1 MVLKSTKEVGSQC
14 LKCGAR
20 KVWLDPNEV
29 TEIQMANSRQ
39 NIRKLIRDGFII
51 HKPQSC
57 TSTFRKKR
65 YKEAKA
71 KGRHKGLGKRKGT
84 AEARMPTKVLWMRRQ
99 RVLRRLLKK
108 YREEKKIEKDLYN
121 ELYLMC
127 KGNQFKNKKVL
138 IEHIHHVKQER
149 TRQKKLAEKLAN
161 RRTKARAV
169 HSVQLQESS
178 RHPSTS
184 AGFHPFLS
192 LFFVYSTV
200 TGFDTSY
207 ACSSPKLL
215 VSSRR
220 RFLTLTLMLFLQFTD
235 SRDF

>member
-1 MVLKSTKEVGSQC
+1 MGLAASV

-20 KVWLDPNEV
+20 KVWLDPNET

-84 AEARMPTKVLWMRRQ
+84 QDARMPTKVLWMRRQ

-108 YREEKKIEKDLYN
+108 YRETKKIDKHLYNDLY
-121 ELYLMC
+121 LKC
-127 KGNQFKNKKVL
+127 KGNQFKNKRVL
-138 IEHIHHVKQER
+138 IDQIHHLKSEKSRQESLAAKKAA
-149 TRQKKLAEKLAN
+149 RQKK
-161 RRTKARAV
+161 TKEARD
-169 HSVQLQESS
+169 
-178 RHPSTS
+178 R
-184 AGFHPFLS
+184 
-192 LFFVYSTV
+192 
-200 TGFDTSY
+200 
-207 ACSSPKLL
+207 KIK
-215 VSSRR
+215 R
-220 RFLTLTLMLFLQFTD
+220 
-235 SRDF
+235 

>member
-1 MVLKSTKEVGSQC
+1 MKPMKTNFLFFLAVRRRTMVLKVQKRLAASV

-20 KVWLDPNEV
+20 KVWLDPNET

-84 AEARMPTKVLWMRRQ
+84 KDARMPTKVLWMRRQ

-108 YREEKKIEKDLYN
+108 YRELKKIDRHLYNDLYTQ
-121 ELYLMC
+121 C

-138 IEHIHHVKQER
+138 IEEIHN
-149 TRQKKLAEKLAN
+149 QKAEKL
-161 RRTKARAV
+161 RRQKLAAKMEKRRSKNKEARERKAKGRAERN
-169 HSVQLQESS
+169 QNMQ
-178 RHPSTS
+178 T
-184 AGFHPFLS
+184 
-192 LFFVYSTV
+192 
-200 TGFDTSY
+200 
-207 ACSSPKLL
+207 
-215 VSSRR
+215 
-220 RFLTLTLMLFLQFTD
+220 QI
-235 SRDF
+235 